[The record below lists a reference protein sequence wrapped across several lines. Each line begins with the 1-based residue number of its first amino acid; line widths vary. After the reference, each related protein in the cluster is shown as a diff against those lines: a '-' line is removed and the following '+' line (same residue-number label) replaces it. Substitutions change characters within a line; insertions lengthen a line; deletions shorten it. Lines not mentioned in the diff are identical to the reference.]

1 MVLSR
6 LAKLLLL
13 YQVNILYCTYYV
25 TLLIV
30 YIAIGFNVETVE
42 VAMDAPLD
50 SSNEP
55 SLIVQKYQIPSVG
68 PRWAVK
74 YPVRT
79 SPLFY
84 SFSYLSSTK
93 PSALIGGATF
103 PILQP

>member
-68 PRWAVK
+68 PRWTVEYTVCESSLAFVPCFNLVIDLTGAV
-74 YPVRT
+74 T
-79 SPLFY
+79 SPTRRP
-84 SFSYLSSTK
+84 SST
-93 PSALIGGATF
+93 
-103 PILQP
+103 